1 MAPARSP
8 ERRRLR
14 LVLLALVAIA
24 AVALPAFAIGR
35 ISVLLASDPSTTSA
49 EAGYARDMQTH
60 HDQGVELAMIVRDR
74 TDDEDVRLL
83 AYDIAR
89 TQGQQSGQ
97 LYGWLT
103 QWGVPQAASGPPMAW
118 MDEEEHGH
126 SGAAAGMPG
135 LATPQ
140 QIDELRAASG
150 VEAERVFL
158 RLMIAHH
165 QGAVE
170 MSEAVLA
177 RTGDAT
183 VETFARSVVASQDS
197 EIALMDE
204 MLAARS

>member
-8 ERRRLR
+8 ERRLR

-60 HDQGVELAMIVRDR
+60 HDQGVEMAMIVRDL
-74 TDDEDVRLL
+74 TDDEAVRLL

-103 QWGVPQAASGPPMAW
+103 QWGLPQAAPGPPMAW
-118 MDEEEHGH
+118 MAEDGHAHGAD
-126 SGAAAGMPG
+126 GAPMPG

-140 QIDELRAASG
+140 QLDELRAASG

-177 RTGDAT
+177 RTGNPT
-183 VETFARSVVASQDS
+183 VEDFASSVVASQQS
-197 EIALMDE
+197 ETDLMEE